1 MIIYIPIK
9 ENSQRVPKKNFRE
22 FDGKPLWEHT
32 IDKLKDFQ
40 VVVDTDSHDIMMGCL
55 KKPWVIAYWRPS
67 ELRGDDVSVVD
78 LIKNYF
84 CKTIAG
90 TDYTDDDWICQIHV
104 TSPFLKVEHLESLKE
119 EIKDSKYDSIFS
131 VDVIQN
137 RFWRDEEYGLTPI
150 NHNPMLLEQT
160 QDLPKY
166 YMENSY
172 LYLFKK
178 SVLKYG
184 NRIGKNPKVLPI
196 QFPYNLDIDT
206 EQDWNLVKTLE
217 NYGTRN

>member
-9 ENSQRVPKKNFRE
+9 ENSQRVPNKNFRE
-22 FDGKPLWEHT
+22 FCGKPLWEHT
-32 IDKLKDFQ
+32 IDKLKDFE
-40 VVVDTDSHDIMMGCL
+40 VVVDTDSSDIIRKCID
-55 KKPWVIAYWRPS
+55 KDWVSSYYRP
-67 ELRGDDVSVVD
+67 EHLRGDKVSVVD
-78 LIKNYF
+78 LIKNYVD
-84 CKTIAG
+84 KRELS
-90 TDYTDDDWICQIHV
+90 DDDWICQIHV
-104 TSPFLKVEHLESLKE
+104 TSPFLAVEHLHLLQKE
-119 EIKDSKYDSIFS
+119 TFNCNYDSKFS

-137 RFWRDEEYGLTPI
+137 RFWRDEEYGLAPI
-150 NHNPMLLEQT
+150 NHNPILLEQT

-184 NRIGKNPKVLPI
+184 NRIGKNPKVFPI

>member
-9 ENSQRVPKKNFRE
+9 ENSQRVPQKNFRD

-40 VVVDTDSHDIMMGCL
+40 VIVDTDSAEII
-55 KKPWVIAYWRPS
+55 KKCIGKEWVTTYERPVR
-67 ELRGDDVSVVD
+67 LRGDKVSVVD

-84 CKTIAG
+84 DKNPTEEVIV
-90 TDYTDDDWICQIHV
+90 QLHV
-104 TSPFLKVEHLESLKE
+104 TSPLLKIEHIE
-119 EIKDSKYDSIFS
+119 EVQKQIRLYDYDSVFS

-137 RFWRDEEYGLTPI
+137 RFWRKEKYGLVPI
-150 NHNPMLLEQT
+150 NHNPMKLEQT

-172 LYLFKK
+172 LYAFKQE
-178 SVLKYG
+178 VLDYG
-184 NRIGKNPKVLPI
+184 NRIGKNPNILQI
-196 QFPYNLDIDT
+196 EYPYNLDIDT
-206 EQDWNLVKTLE
+206 EQDWDIIKSINNTFIFK
-217 NYGTRN
+217 

>member
-9 ENSQRVPKKNFRE
+9 ENSQRVPQKNFRD

-40 VVVDTDSHDIMMGCL
+40 VVVDTDSDEII
-55 KKPWVIAYWRPS
+55 KKCIGKSWVTTYERPVR
-67 ELRGDDVSVVD
+67 LRGDKVSVVD

-84 CKTIAG
+84 DKNPTEEVIV
-90 TDYTDDDWICQIHV
+90 QLHV
-104 TSPFLKVEHLESLKE
+104 TSPLLKIEHIE
-119 EIKDSKYDSIFS
+119 EVKKQILLYDYDSVFS

-137 RFWRDEEYGLTPI
+137 RFWRKEKYGLVPI
-150 NHNPMLLEQT
+150 NHNPMKLEQT

-172 LYLFKK
+172 LYAFKQE
-178 SVLKYG
+178 VLDYG
-184 NRIGKNPKVLPI
+184 NRIGKNPNILQI
-196 QFPYNLDIDT
+196 EFPYNLDIDT
-206 EQDWNLVKTLE
+206 EEDWKLIKTFE
-217 NYGTRN
+217 NNG